1 MSLKPQDVLVTL
13 KLCCLGER
21 DWTFSNLGEM
31 LGLSQ
36 GETYNATKRAKSA
49 GLVFEKEGTL
59 HVVRP
64 RLFRFL
70 QHGVA
75 SSFYPVRGP
84 VGRGMPTALSAP
96 VMAGKGL
103 TEADIPVVW
112 PAEKGTVRGESLDPI
127 YPTVVAA
134 CTLDGKLYELLALV
148 DVLRVGRARERKLAA
163 ELLEKRLI
171 LPTASSEPD

>member
-36 GETYNATKRAKSA
+36 GETYNATKRAKQA
-49 GLVFEKEGTL
+49 GLIFEKDGTL
-59 HVVRP
+59 HVVRA

-70 QHGVA
+70 QHGVS

-84 VGRGMPTALSAP
+84 VGRGMPTAISAP
-96 VMAGKGL
+96 VMADKGL
-103 TEADIPVVW
+103 VQADIPVVW
-112 PAEKGTVRGESLDPI
+112 PADKGTVRGESLDPI

-134 CTLDGKLYELLALV
+134 CSQDSKLYDLLALV
-148 DVLRVGRARERKLAA
+148 DVLRVGRARERKIASD
-163 ELLEKRLI
+163 LLEKRI
-171 LPTASSEPD
+171 MPNGEKEPD